1 MTTEDKTPF
10 GTQEENVSQEPFGTQ
25 EGQTVQEPFGA
36 QDEQTV
42 QPPLEAQTGQS
53 VQEPFG
59 AQGGQTVQEPFGAQG
74 GQTVQEPFGA
84 QGWQT
89 VQEPFGAQNGQTAY
103 EPFGAPG
110 AQGFQ
115 QSSPVEGPQA
125 GGQEQFFQNQAPQV
139 ENNPFYQQG
148 NPQAF
153 QSQWNVQ
160 PKPKRGWTKIV
171 VFSLLALLLGGLI
184 GGGAGYFW
192 GNSSK
197 PQADAKRTKR
207 LDRASEEA
215 KKTKKGFIT
224 EKDEVVFTW
233 TLKDLAALSY
243 SNKDGYGLTADQIV
257 DTYGLATSVDY
268 EKNGMTLTWDRA
280 KNASH
285 QNIYFRFEKVDGNYY
300 LKSVEAFNLEEVYAS
315 EDDEV
320 EDEYTSKDHE
330 MRTKE
335 FKDLKKGDKETG
347 KGGTSLLEVLKKHKQ
362 NVKIGT
368 ETKSTADGE
377 EYDSTRVVAK
387 INLKV
392 GDDYKTLRFLAQPD
406 GDFLYIG
413 PERF

>member
-36 QDEQTV
+36 QEEQTV
-42 QPPLEAQTGQS
+42 QQPLEAQT
-53 VQEPFG
+53 
-59 AQGGQTVQEPFGAQG
+59 GQTVQEPFGAQ
-74 GQTVQEPFGA
+74 T
-84 QGWQT
+84 
-89 VQEPFGAQNGQTAY
+89 GQTAY

-110 AQGFQ
+110 AQAFQ

-125 GGQEQFFQNQAPQV
+125 GGQGQFFQNQAPQV

-192 GNSSK
+192 GHSSK
-197 PQADAKRTKR
+197 PQADANRTKR
-207 LDRASEEA
+207 LELANEEA
-215 KKTKKGFIT
+215 KKVKNSFIT
-224 EKDEVVFTW
+224 EKKETVFTW
-233 TLKDLAALSY
+233 TLKDLATLSY
-243 SNKDGYGLTADQIV
+243 TNKDGYGLTADQIV
-257 DTYGLATSVDY
+257 ETYGLASSVEYD
-268 EKNGMTLTWDRA
+268 KNSLTLYWDRA
-280 KNASH
+280 KNAEH
-285 QNIYFRFEKVDGNYY
+285 QNVYFRFEKVDGNYY
-300 LKSVEAFNLEEVYAS
+300 LKTVEAFDLEEFYA
-315 EDDEV
+315 DDED
-320 EDEYTSKDHE
+320 EDTSADRE
-330 MRTKE
+330 LSTKE
-335 FKDLKKGDKETG
+335 FKNLKTGDKKTG
-347 KGGTSLLEVLKKHKQ
+347 EGGTSLSEVLKKHKS
-362 NVKIGT
+362 NVVRIGT
-368 ETKSTADGE
+368 ETKMTEDGE
-377 EYDSTRVVAK
+377 KYDSTRVIATV
-387 INLKV
+387 NFKV

>member
-10 GTQEENVSQEPFGTQ
+10 GTQEGQTVQEPFGTQEGQTVQEPFGTQ

-36 QDEQTV
+36 QAEQTV
-42 QPPLEAQTGQS
+42 QPSLEAQTGQS

-59 AQGGQTVQEPFGAQG
+59 VQGGQTVQEPFGVKD
-74 GQTVQEPFGA
+74 GQTAYDPFGA
-84 QGWQT
+84 QG
-89 VQEPFGAQNGQTAY
+89 AQA
-103 EPFGAPG
+103 
-110 AQGFQ
+110 FQ
-115 QSSPVEGPQA
+115 QYSPVEGPQA

-148 NPQAF
+148 TPQAF

-160 PKPKRGWTKIV
+160 PKPKSGWTKFV
-171 VFSLLALLLGGLI
+171 VFSILALLLGGLI

-192 GNSSK
+192 GHSSK

-215 KKTKKGFIT
+215 KKTKKGFTT

-257 DTYGLATSVDY
+257 DTYGLATSVEY
-268 EKNGMTLTWDRA
+268 EKKGMTLTWDRA

-315 EDDEV
+315 EDDED
-320 EDEYTSKDHE
+320 EDTSTDRE
-330 MRTKE
+330 MSTKE
-335 FKDLKKGDKETG
+335 FKDLKKGDKKTG

-362 NVKIGT
+362 NVQIGT
-368 ETKSTADGE
+368 ETKITADGE

>member
-36 QDEQTV
+36 QEEQTV
-42 QPPLEAQTGQS
+42 QQPLEAQTGQT
-53 VQEPFG
+53 VQDPFG
-59 AQGGQTVQEPFGAQG
+59 AQGGQAAQEPLEDSM
-74 GQTVQEPFGA
+74 GQNFQDPFG
-84 QGWQT
+84 
-89 VQEPFGAQNGQTAY
+89 VQNGQTAY

-115 QSSPVEGPQA
+115 QSSPVEGPQT

-148 NPQAF
+148 NPQDF

-160 PKPKRGWTKIV
+160 PKPKRGWTKFV

-197 PQADAKRTKR
+197 PQADANRTKR
-207 LDRASEEA
+207 LERANEEA
-215 KKTKKGFIT
+215 KKIKNSFIT
-224 EKDEVVFTW
+224 DKKEAVFTW
-233 TLKDLAALSY
+233 TLKDLGSLSY
-243 SNKDGYGLTADQIV
+243 TNKDGYGLTADQIV
-257 DTYGLATSVDY
+257 ETYGLASSVEYD
-268 EKNGMTLTWDRA
+268 KNSLTLYWDRA
-280 KNASH
+280 KNAEH
-285 QNIYFRFEKVDGNYY
+285 QNVYFRFEKVDGNYY
-300 LKSVEAFNLEEVYAS
+300 LKTVEAFDLEEFYADE
-315 EDDEV
+315 EDDED
-320 EDEYTSKDHE
+320 EDTSKDRE
-330 MRTKE
+330 MSTKE

-347 KGGTSLLEVLKKHKQ
+347 KGGTSLLEVLKKHKTS
-362 NVKIGT
+362 VKIGT
-368 ETKSTADGE
+368 ETKITADGE
-377 EYDSTRVVAK
+377 EYDSTRVIAR

>member
-1 MTTEDKTPF
+1 MTTEDKT
-10 GTQEENVSQEPFGTQ
+10 PFGTQ

-42 QPPLEAQTGQS
+42 QPPLEAQT
-53 VQEPFG
+53 E
-59 AQGGQTVQEPFGAQG
+59 QTVQEPFGAQG
-74 GQTVQEPFGA
+74 GQTVQG
-84 QGWQT
+84 
-89 VQEPFGAQNGQTAY
+89 PFGAQNGQTAY

-115 QSSPVEGPQA
+115 QASPVERPQA

-160 PKPKRGWTKIV
+160 PKPKRGWTKFV

-197 PQADAKRTKR
+197 PQADANRTKR
-207 LDRASEEA
+207 LERANEEA
-215 KKTKKGFIT
+215 KKIKNSFIT
-224 EKDEVVFTW
+224 DKKEAVFTW
-233 TLKDLAALSY
+233 TLKDLGSLSY
-243 SNKDGYGLTADQIV
+243 TNKDGYGLTADQIV
-257 DTYGLATSVDY
+257 ETYGLASSVEYD
-268 EKNGMTLTWDRA
+268 KNSLTLYWDRA
-280 KNASH
+280 KNAEH
-285 QNIYFRFEKVDGNYY
+285 QNVYFRFEKVDGNYY
-300 LKSVEAFNLEEVYAS
+300 LKTVEAYDLEEFHA
-315 EDDEV
+315 DE
-320 EDEYTSKDHE
+320 EDEDEETSADYE
-330 MRTKE
+330 LSTKE
-335 FKDLKKGDKETG
+335 FKNLKTGDKKTG
-347 KGGTSLLEVLKKHKQ
+347 KGGTSLSEVLKKRKSSA
-362 NVKIGT
+362 VRIGT
-368 ETKSTADGE
+368 ETKATADGE
-377 EYDSTRVVAK
+377 EYDSTRVIATV
-387 INLKV
+387 NFKV

>member
-36 QDEQTV
+36 QEEQTV
-42 QPPLEAQTGQS
+42 QQPLEAQT
-53 VQEPFG
+53 
-59 AQGGQTVQEPFGAQG
+59 GQTVQEPFGAQ
-74 GQTVQEPFGA
+74 
-84 QGWQT
+84 
-89 VQEPFGAQNGQTAY
+89 NSQTAY

-110 AQGFQ
+110 AQAFQ
-115 QSSPVEGPQA
+115 QASPVEGPQA

-160 PKPKRGWTKIV
+160 PKPKRGWTKFV
-171 VFSLLALLLGGLI
+171 VFSLFALLLGGLI

-197 PQADAKRTKR
+197 PQADANRTKR
-207 LDRASEEA
+207 LERANEEA
-215 KKTKKGFIT
+215 KKIKNSFIT
-224 EKDEVVFTW
+224 DKKEAVFTW
-233 TLKDLAALSY
+233 TLKDLGSLSY
-243 SNKDGYGLTADQIV
+243 TNKDGYGLTADQIV
-257 DTYGLATSVDY
+257 DTYGLASSVEYD
-268 EKNGMTLTWDRA
+268 KNSLTLSWDRA

-285 QNIYFRFEKVDGNYY
+285 QNVYFRFEKVDGNYY
-300 LKSVEAFNLEEVYAS
+300 LKTVEAFDLEEFYADE
-315 EDDEV
+315 EDDED
-320 EDEYTSKDHE
+320 EDTSADRE
-330 MRTKE
+330 LSTKE
-335 FKDLKKGDKETG
+335 FKNLKTGDKKTG
-347 KGGTSLLEVLKKHKQ
+347 KGGTSLSEVLKKRKSSA
-362 NVKIGT
+362 VRIGT
-368 ETKSTADGE
+368 ETKATAEGE
-377 EYDSTRVVAK
+377 EYDSTRVIATV
-387 INLKV
+387 NFKV

>member
-1 MTTEDKTPF
+1 MTTEDKT
-10 GTQEENVSQEPFGTQ
+10 PFGTQ

-84 QGWQT
+84 QGGQTVQEPFGAQGGQT

-160 PKPKRGWTKIV
+160 PKPKRGWTKVV
-171 VFSLLALLLGGLI
+171 VFSILALLLSGLI

-197 PQADAKRTKR
+197 PQVDAKRTQR

-300 LKSVEAFNLEEVYAS
+300 LKSVEAFNLEEVYTS

-330 MRTKE
+330 MSTKE

>member
-10 GTQEENVSQEPFGTQ
+10 GTQEGQTVQQPLEAQT
-25 EGQTVQEPFGA
+25 GQTVQEPFGA
-36 QDEQTV
+36 QN
-42 QPPLEAQTGQS
+42 S
-53 VQEPFG
+53 
-59 AQGGQTVQEPFGAQG
+59 
-74 GQTVQEPFGA
+74 
-84 QGWQT
+84 
-89 VQEPFGAQNGQTAY
+89 QTAY

-110 AQGFQ
+110 AQAFQ
-115 QSSPVEGPQA
+115 QASPVEGPQA
-125 GGQEQFFQNQAPQV
+125 GGQKQFFQNQAPQV

-160 PKPKRGWTKIV
+160 PKPKRGWTKFV

-197 PQADAKRTKR
+197 PQADANRTKR
-207 LDRASEEA
+207 LELANEEA
-215 KKTKKGFIT
+215 KKTKKGFTT

-257 DTYGLATSVDY
+257 ETYGLATSVDY
-268 EKNGMTLTWDRA
+268 EKKGMTLTWERA
-280 KNASH
+280 KNASN
-285 QNIYFRFEKVDGNYY
+285 QSIYFHFEKVDGNYY
-300 LKSVEAFNLEEVYAS
+300 LKSVEAFELEEAYAS
-315 EDDEV
+315 EDDED
-320 EDEYTSKDHE
+320 EDEDTSKDRD
-330 MRTKE
+330 MSTKE

-362 NVKIGT
+362 SVKIGT
-368 ETKSTADGE
+368 ETKMTADGE

>member
-36 QDEQTV
+36 QEEQTV
-42 QPPLEAQTGQS
+42 QQPLEAQT
-53 VQEPFG
+53 
-59 AQGGQTVQEPFGAQG
+59 GQTVQEPFGAH
-74 GQTVQEPFGA
+74 
-84 QGWQT
+84 
-89 VQEPFGAQNGQTAY
+89 NGQTAY

-110 AQGFQ
+110 VQAFQ
-115 QSSPVEGPQA
+115 QASPVEGPQA

-160 PKPKRGWTKIV
+160 PKPKRGWTKFV

-197 PQADAKRTKR
+197 PQADANRTKR
-207 LDRASEEA
+207 LERANEEA
-215 KKTKKGFIT
+215 KKIKNSFIT
-224 EKDEVVFTW
+224 DKKETVFTW
-233 TLKDLAALSY
+233 TLKDLGSLSY
-243 SNKDGYGLTADQIV
+243 TNKDGYGLTADQIV
-257 DTYGLATSVDY
+257 ETYGLASSVEYD
-268 EKNGMTLTWDRA
+268 KNSLTLYWDRA
-280 KNASH
+280 KNAEH
-285 QNIYFRFEKVDGNYY
+285 QNVYFRFEKVDGNYY
-300 LKSVEAFNLEEVYAS
+300 LKTVEAFDLEEFYADE
-315 EDDEV
+315 EDDED
-320 EDEYTSKDHE
+320 EDTSADRE
-330 MRTKE
+330 LSTKE
-335 FKDLKKGDKETG
+335 FKNLKTGDKKTG
-347 KGGTSLLEVLKKHKQ
+347 KGGTSLSEVLKKRKSSA
-362 NVKIGT
+362 VRIGT
-368 ETKSTADGE
+368 ETKATADGE
-377 EYDSTRVVAK
+377 EYDSTRVIATV
-387 INLKV
+387 NFKV

>member
-1 MTTEDKTPF
+1 MTTEDKT
-10 GTQEENVSQEPFGTQ
+10 PFGTQ

-53 VQEPFG
+53 VHEPFG
-59 AQGGQTVQEPFGAQG
+59 AQGGQTVQEPFGAQT
-74 GQTVQEPFGA
+74 GQNVQEPFGA
-84 QGWQT
+84 QGGQT

-110 AQGFQ
+110 AQAFQ

-125 GGQEQFFQNQAPQV
+125 GGQGQFFQNQAPQV

-171 VFSLLALLLGGLI
+171 VFSLLALVLGGLI

-197 PQADAKRTKR
+197 PQADANRTKR
-207 LDRASEEA
+207 LELANEEA
-215 KKTKKGFIT
+215 RKVKNSFIT
-224 EKDEVVFTW
+224 EKKETVFTW
-233 TLKDLAALSY
+233 TLKDLATLSY
-243 SNKDGYGLTADQIV
+243 TNKDGYGLTADQIV
-257 DTYGLATSVDY
+257 ETYGLASSVEYD
-268 EKNGMTLTWDRA
+268 KNSLTLYWDRA
-280 KNASH
+280 KNAEH
-285 QNIYFRFEKVDGNYY
+285 QNVYFRFEKVDGNYY
-300 LKSVEAFNLEEVYAS
+300 LKTVEAFDLEEFYA
-315 EDDEV
+315 DDED
-320 EDEYTSKDHE
+320 EDTSADRE
-330 MRTKE
+330 LSTKE
-335 FKDLKKGDKETG
+335 FKNLKTGDKKTG
-347 KGGTSLLEVLKKHKQ
+347 EGGTSLSEVLKKHKS
-362 NVKIGT
+362 NVVRIGT
-368 ETKSTADGE
+368 ETKMTEDGE
-377 EYDSTRVVAK
+377 KYDSTRVIATV
-387 INLKV
+387 NFKV

-413 PERF
+413 PERY

>member
-10 GTQEENVSQEPFGTQ
+10 GTQEGQTVQEPFGTQ

-42 QPPLEAQTGQS
+42 QPPLEAQT
-53 VQEPFG
+53 E
-59 AQGGQTVQEPFGAQG
+59 
-74 GQTVQEPFGA
+74 
-84 QGWQT
+84 QT

-115 QSSPVEGPQA
+115 QASPVEGPQA

-160 PKPKRGWTKIV
+160 PKPKRGWTKFV

-197 PQADAKRTKR
+197 PQADANRTKR
-207 LDRASEEA
+207 LERANEEA
-215 KKTKKGFIT
+215 KKIKNSFIT
-224 EKDEVVFTW
+224 DKKEAVFTW
-233 TLKDLAALSY
+233 TLKDLGSLSY
-243 SNKDGYGLTADQIV
+243 TNKDGYGLTADQIV
-257 DTYGLATSVDY
+257 ETYGLASSVEYD
-268 EKNGMTLTWDRA
+268 KNSLTLYWDRA
-280 KNASH
+280 KNAEH
-285 QNIYFRFEKVDGNYY
+285 QNVYFRFEKVDGNYY
-300 LKSVEAFNLEEVYAS
+300 LKTVEAFDLEEFYADE
-315 EDDEV
+315 EDDED
-320 EDEYTSKDHE
+320 EDTSADRE
-330 MRTKE
+330 LSTKE
-335 FKDLKKGDKETG
+335 FKNLKTGDKKTG
-347 KGGTSLLEVLKKHKQ
+347 KGGTSLSEVLKKRKSSA
-362 NVKIGT
+362 VRIGT
-368 ETKSTADGE
+368 ETKATADGE
-377 EYDSTRVVAK
+377 EYDSTRVIATV
-387 INLKV
+387 NFKV

>member
-1 MTTEDKTPF
+1 MTTEDKT
-10 GTQEENVSQEPFGTQ
+10 PFGTQ

-84 QGWQT
+84 QGGQT

-171 VFSLLALLLGGLI
+171 VFSLLALVLGGLI

-197 PQADAKRTKR
+197 PQADANRTKR
-207 LDRASEEA
+207 LELANEEA
-215 KKTKKGFIT
+215 RKVKNSFIT
-224 EKDEVVFTW
+224 EKKETVFTW
-233 TLKDLAALSY
+233 TLKDLATLSY
-243 SNKDGYGLTADQIV
+243 TNKDGYGLTADQIV
-257 DTYGLATSVDY
+257 ETYGLASSVEYD
-268 EKNGMTLTWDRA
+268 KNSLTLYWDRA
-280 KNASH
+280 KNAEH
-285 QNIYFRFEKVDGNYY
+285 QNVYFRFEKVDGNYY
-300 LKSVEAFNLEEVYAS
+300 LKTVEAFDLEEFYA
-315 EDDEV
+315 DDED
-320 EDEYTSKDHE
+320 EDTSADRE
-330 MRTKE
+330 LSTKE
-335 FKDLKKGDKETG
+335 FKNLKTGDKKTG
-347 KGGTSLLEVLKKHKQ
+347 EGGTSLSEVLKKHKS
-362 NVKIGT
+362 NVVRIGT
-368 ETKSTADGE
+368 ETKMTEDGE
-377 EYDSTRVVAK
+377 KYDSTRVIATV
-387 INLKV
+387 NFKV

>member
-36 QDEQTV
+36 QEEQTV
-42 QPPLEAQTGQS
+42 QQPLEAQTGQN
-53 VQEPFG
+53 
-59 AQGGQTVQEPFGAQG
+59 
-74 GQTVQEPFGA
+74 
-84 QGWQT
+84 
-89 VQEPFGAQNGQTAY
+89 VQEPFGAQNSQTAY

-110 AQGFQ
+110 AQAFQ
-115 QSSPVEGPQA
+115 QASPVEGPQA

-160 PKPKRGWTKIV
+160 PKPKRGWTKFV

-197 PQADAKRTKR
+197 PQVDAKRTQR

-280 KNASH
+280 KNSSH

-315 EDDEV
+315 EDDED
-320 EDEYTSKDHE
+320 EDTSTDRE
-330 MRTKE
+330 MSTKE
-335 FKDLKKGDKETG
+335 FKDLKKGDKKTG

-362 NVKIGT
+362 NVQIGT
-368 ETKSTADGE
+368 ETKITADGE

>member
-1 MTTEDKTPF
+1 MTTEDKT
-10 GTQEENVSQEPFGTQ
+10 PFGTQ

-36 QDEQTV
+36 QEGQTVQEPFGAQNEQTV

-59 AQGGQTVQEPFGAQG
+59 AQGGQTVQEPFGAQ
-74 GQTVQEPFGA
+74 
-84 QGWQT
+84 
-89 VQEPFGAQNGQTAY
+89 NGQTAY

-110 AQGFQ
+110 AQAFQ

-125 GGQEQFFQNQAPQV
+125 GGQGQFFQNQAPQV

-160 PKPKRGWTKIV
+160 PKPKRGWTKFV

-197 PQADAKRTKR
+197 PQADANRTKR
-207 LDRASEEA
+207 LELANEEA
-215 KKTKKGFIT
+215 KKVKNSFIT
-224 EKDEVVFTW
+224 EKKETVFTW
-233 TLKDLAALSY
+233 TLKDLATLSY
-243 SNKDGYGLTADQIV
+243 TNKDGYGLTADQIV
-257 DTYGLATSVDY
+257 ETYGLASSVEYD
-268 EKNGMTLTWDRA
+268 KNSLTLYWDRA
-280 KNASH
+280 KNAEH
-285 QNIYFRFEKVDGNYY
+285 QNVYFRFEKVDGNYY
-300 LKSVEAFNLEEVYAS
+300 LKTVEAFDLEEFYA
-315 EDDEV
+315 DDED
-320 EDEYTSKDHE
+320 EDTSADRE
-330 MRTKE
+330 LSTKE
-335 FKDLKKGDKETG
+335 FKNLKTGDKKTG
-347 KGGTSLLEVLKKHKQ
+347 EGGTSLSEVLKKHKS
-362 NVKIGT
+362 NVVRIGT
-368 ETKSTADGE
+368 ETKMTEDGE
-377 EYDSTRVVAK
+377 KYDSTRVIATV
-387 INLKV
+387 NFKV

>member
-10 GTQEENVSQEPFGTQ
+10 GTQE
-25 EGQTVQEPFGA
+25 GQAVQEPFGA
-36 QDEQTV
+36 QEEQTV
-42 QPPLEAQTGQS
+42 QPPLEAQTG
-53 VQEPFG
+53 
-59 AQGGQTVQEPFGAQG
+59 
-74 GQTVQEPFGA
+74 
-84 QGWQT
+84 QT

-115 QSSPVEGPQA
+115 QASPGEGLQA
-125 GGQEQFFQNQAPQV
+125 GGQEQYFQNQAPQV

-160 PKPKRGWTKIV
+160 PKPKRGWTKFI
-171 VFSLLALLLGGLI
+171 VFSILALLLGGLI

-192 GNSSK
+192 GHSAK
-197 PQADAKRTKR
+197 PQEDAKRTKR

-215 KKTKKGFIT
+215 KKTKKGFTT

-257 DTYGLATSVDY
+257 ETYGLATSVDY
-268 EKNGMTLTWDRA
+268 EKKGMTLTWERA
-280 KNASH
+280 KNASN
-285 QNIYFRFEKVDGNYY
+285 QSIYFHFEKVDGNYY
-300 LKSVEAFNLEEVYAS
+300 LKSVEAFELEEAYAS
-315 EDDEV
+315 EDDED
-320 EDEYTSKDHE
+320 EDEDTSKDRD
-330 MRTKE
+330 MSTKE

-362 NVKIGT
+362 SVKIGT
-368 ETKSTADGE
+368 ETKMTADGE

>member
-36 QDEQTV
+36 QEEQTV
-42 QPPLEAQTGQS
+42 QQPLEAQT
-53 VQEPFG
+53 
-59 AQGGQTVQEPFGAQG
+59 GQTVQEPFGAQ
-74 GQTVQEPFGA
+74 
-84 QGWQT
+84 
-89 VQEPFGAQNGQTAY
+89 NSQTAY

-110 AQGFQ
+110 AQAFQ
-115 QSSPVEGPQA
+115 QASPVEGPQA
-125 GGQEQFFQNQAPQV
+125 EGQEHFFQNQAPQV

-160 PKPKRGWTKIV
+160 PKPKRGWTKFV
-171 VFSLLALLLGGLI
+171 VFSILALLLGGLI

-192 GNSSK
+192 GHSSK

-215 KKTKKGFIT
+215 KKTKKGFTT

-257 DTYGLATSVDY
+257 DTYGLATSVEY
-268 EKNGMTLTWDRA
+268 EKKGMTLTWDRA

-315 EDDEV
+315 EDDED
-320 EDEYTSKDHE
+320 EDTSNERE
-330 MRTKE
+330 MSTKE
-335 FKDLKKGDKETG
+335 FKDLKKGDKKTG

-362 NVKIGT
+362 NVQIGT
-368 ETKSTADGE
+368 ETKITADGE
-377 EYDSTRVVAK
+377 EYDSTRVVAT

>member
-1 MTTEDKTPF
+1 MTTEDKT
-10 GTQEENVSQEPFGTQ
+10 PFGTQ

-160 PKPKRGWTKIV
+160 PKPKRGWTKFV
-171 VFSLLALLLGGLI
+171 VFSILALLLGGLI

-315 EDDEV
+315 EDDED
-320 EDEYTSKDHE
+320 EDTSTDRE
-330 MRTKE
+330 MSTKE
-335 FKDLKKGDKETG
+335 FKDLKKGDKKTG

-362 NVKIGT
+362 NVQIGT
-368 ETKSTADGE
+368 ETKITADGE

>member
-25 EGQTVQEPFGA
+25 EGQTAQEPFGA
-36 QDEQTV
+36 QEEQTV
-42 QPPLEAQTGQS
+42 QQPLGAQTG
-53 VQEPFG
+53 
-59 AQGGQTVQEPFGAQG
+59 
-74 GQTVQEPFGA
+74 
-84 QGWQT
+84 QT

-110 AQGFQ
+110 AQAFQ
-115 QSSPVEGPQA
+115 QASPVEGPQA

-160 PKPKRGWTKIV
+160 PKPKRGWTKFV

-197 PQADAKRTKR
+197 PQADANRTKR
-207 LDRASEEA
+207 LELANEEA
-215 KKTKKGFIT
+215 KKIKNSFIT
-224 EKDEVVFTW
+224 EKKETVFTW
-233 TLKDLAALSY
+233 TLKDLASLSY
-243 SNKDGYGLTADQIV
+243 TNKDGYGLTADQIV
-257 DTYGLATSVDY
+257 ETYGLASSVEYD
-268 EKNGMTLTWDRA
+268 KNSLTLSWDRA

-285 QNIYFRFEKVDGNYY
+285 QNVYFRFEKVDGNYY
-300 LKSVEAFNLEEVYAS
+300 LKTVEAFDLEEFYADE
-315 EDDEV
+315 EDDE
-320 EDEYTSKDHE
+320 DTSADRE
-330 MRTKE
+330 LSTKE
-335 FKDLKKGDKETG
+335 FKNLKTGDKKTG
-347 KGGTSLLEVLKKHKQ
+347 EGGTSLSEVLKKHNKSS
-362 NVKIGT
+362 VIRIGT
-368 ETKSTADGE
+368 ETKKNEDGE
-377 EYDSTRVVAK
+377 KYGSTRVIATV
-387 INLKV
+387 NFKV